1 MKNLKT
7 AVIAAL
13 HTGHWDTVLEQ
24 LAHRH
29 RWPQGTTAYSAF
41 PSKQMAH
48 SVEAGS
54 VEAGLGG
61 SGSGSSTNSS
71 RSAPSL
77 PLDAAAMAMYGFVAT
92 LSSNQVRTAS

>member
-1 MKNLKT
+1 MKTLKT

-48 SVEAGS
+48 SVVAGL
-54 VEAGLGG
+54 VEAGLGD
-61 SGSGSSTNSS
+61 SGSGSSSS
-71 RSAPSL
+71 SPSVPLL
-77 PLDAAAMAMYGFVAT
+77 PFDAVVLVMYGFAT
-92 LSSNQVRTAS
+92 TRSSSSQVRTER